1 MYSATLS
8 RRIGTVARMSNAS
21 SSPFTQAVVSAV
33 RNLYPEKLADSSFD
47 NTGLLLEA
55 PYRKNHLKNSVL
67 LTVDLTKGVA
77 DEAIRRKDSVVIAY
91 HPIIFR
97 SLKAITLAN
106 TQQQSLLRL
115 AQEGISVYCPHTAVD
130 AAPGG
135 LNDWLADVVTGKANG
150 EGQSDATAHT
160 KEVITPVKEA
170 VPGFENAGYG
180 RIVRFKQPQRL
191 GTLVDRITNGLGPLS
206 GISLAVP
213 QATPTGTKADL
224 KISSVG
230 ICAGSGSMLNG
241 QDVDLLFTG
250 ELSHHEALGAIEQG
264 KVVVTAFH
272 SNSERKFLSQGM
284 KRDLQVHIAEA
295 LQVQAAGT
303 RLDGAKPVVGEVP
316 SEVADFEV
324 AVSEVDRD
332 PYEIIV
338 AGSSGW

>member
-1 MYSATLS
+1 MYTTTLS
-8 RRIGTVARMSNAS
+8 RRFGIVARMSSAS

-33 RNLYPEKLADSSFD
+33 RKLYPEKLADSSFD

-55 PYRKNHLKNSVL
+55 PHRKDHLKNSVL

-97 SLKAITLAN
+97 SLKAITLGN

-130 AAPGG
+130 AVTGG
-135 LNDWLADVVTGKANG
+135 LNDWLADVVSGRANNQ
-150 EGQSDATAHT
+150 EQSDAPHT
-160 KEVITPVKEA
+160 REVITPVKDT

-180 RIVRFKQPQRL
+180 RIVRFEQPQRL
-191 GTLVDRITNGLGPLS
+191 STLVGRITNGLGPLS
-206 GISLAVP
+206 GICLAVP
-213 QATPTGTKADL
+213 QATPTGSKSDL
-224 KISSVG
+224 KITSVG

-264 KVVVTAFH
+264 KVVITAFH
-272 SNSERKFLSQGM
+272 SNSERKFLSQVM
-284 KRDLQVHIAEA
+284 KRELQVHIAEA
-295 LQVQAAGT
+295 LQAQSGGT
-303 RLDGAKPVVGEVP
+303 RLDGAMPVAGEVP

-338 AGSSGW
+338 AGSNGW